1 MLTRLIR
8 ITNLRQTTKRLSS
21 SFEKQAKDSTINR
34 NMVRVNLPTA
44 IAAFSTTSFSF
55 NAPLHVQAFAPCT
68 RSAHHVRNNGFATS
82 SILASSVLDETAP
95 AVSPDNASSG
105 ESQVVARAGP
115 YSFSPSAN
123 GNSGIMAI
131 KLLEEDHV
139 NIESIAPVTVTVK
152 EEIDVPKSSESGMFG
167 GIASQTKTR
176 QAKQSQKST
185 QGEDFI
191 GKAVVFEDGRKGTI
205 IAQRPPMAFVMCDFG
220 EWESGSDD
228 ESGSIS
234 ILRQRSTVS
243 VTDSLFGSIVDC
255 YGNPISSSASG
266 SSSDDAIERA
276 IFAPIPKV
284 SDIALINSPVLT
296 GSAMVD
302 ALAPIGK
309 GQNMLVIGQDTG
321 VGQRDLVIGAIKT
334 QVKSKGAK
342 CIYAITSQ
350 NKNVR
355 DQVIQQLKDA
365 DVLEDIVVV
374 SARDKVEDNVDGMKA
389 TDSAEAIT
397 VAASACSI
405 GEALALAKGEDTFVV
420 VDDIDQHKAFWDWT
434 TRILVE
440 IYGVD
445 SVVKDDKNGGASSEM
460 RGFYSSLIQ
469 RAAQFNQKNGGGSM
483 TLTLLTN
490 LEGQFGGDDDDAAF
504 SAEDFSESS
513 EKVKERISILVD
525 KKIPLTPETL
535 RKIKI
540 PLPSAS
546 ESENR
551 RRIAL
556 QHTDDLISM
565 SDGQIWLDESL
576 YNQGQRPA
584 MDAQRSI
591 TRIGIG
597 ADTKSR
603 ADAPAMRSLAGG
615 LRFDFAQ
622 ADSLDGAGESVGYAN
637 LFSKKEYLLAMHQD
651 AGEERALSENCVVLL
666 AASLRVLDGTIKEG
680 GTAGTELGKTTIR
693 NLIDHVQK
701 TAPAAMSDIDGSLDL
716 SESTRKELENVIKVY
731 FS

>member
-1 MLTRLIR
+1 
-8 ITNLRQTTKRLSS
+8 
-21 SFEKQAKDSTINR
+21 
-34 NMVRVNLPTA
+34 
-44 IAAFSTTSFSF
+44 
-55 NAPLHVQAFAPCT
+55 
-68 RSAHHVRNNGFATS
+68 
-82 SILASSVLDETAP
+82 
-95 AVSPDNASSG
+95 
-105 ESQVVARAGP
+105 
-115 YSFSPSAN
+115 
-123 GNSGIMAI
+123 
-131 KLLEEDHV
+131 
-139 NIESIAPVTVTVK
+139 
-152 EEIDVPKSSESGMFG
+152 
-167 GIASQTKTR
+167 
-176 QAKQSQKST
+176 
-185 QGEDFI
+185 
-191 GKAVVFEDGRKGTI
+191 
-205 IAQRPPMAFVMCDFG
+205 
-220 EWESGSDD
+220 
-228 ESGSIS
+228 
-234 ILRQRSTVS
+234 
-243 VTDSLFGSIVDC
+243 
-255 YGNPISSSASG
+255 
-266 SSSDDAIERA
+266 
-276 IFAPIPKV
+276 
-284 SDIALINSPVLT
+284 
-296 GSAMVD
+296 
-302 ALAPIGK
+302 
-309 GQNMLVIGQDTG
+309 
-321 VGQRDLVIGAIKT
+321 
-334 QVKSKGAK
+334 
-342 CIYAITSQ
+342 
-350 NKNVR
+350 
-355 DQVIQQLKDA
+355 
-365 DVLEDIVVV
+365 
-374 SARDKVEDNVDGMKA
+374 
-389 TDSAEAIT
+389 
-397 VAASACSI
+397 
-405 GEALALAKGEDTFVV
+405 
-420 VDDIDQHKAFWDWT
+420 
-434 TRILVE
+434 
-440 IYGVD
+440 
-445 SVVKDDKNGGASSEM
+445 
-460 RGFYSSLIQ
+460 
-469 RAAQFNQKNGGGSM
+469 M